1 MKFHRRVNI
10 MNVLIDALGTSASF
24 TFPITVPRNSNKF
37 QYLSRWKYRRDIM
50 IKWKRAF
57 RNYIYIV
64 YIYTKIPFSRPNLHN
79 TTRMIRL

>member
-50 IKWKRAF
+50 IK
-57 RNYIYIV
+57 
-64 YIYTKIPFSRPNLHN
+64 
-79 TTRMIRL
+79 

>member
-37 QYLSRWKYRRDIM
+37 QYLSRKYRRDIM
-50 IKWKRAF
+50 IK
-57 RNYIYIV
+57 
-64 YIYTKIPFSRPNLHN
+64 
-79 TTRMIRL
+79 